1 VCAWRR
7 GNSGDGKCE
16 ASASGVQRAA
26 GGDQR
31 AAGGWRGASIRA
43 SNQGAGASGRPL
55 KFQKFLAAQ
64 ISEFAFPM
72 SKLVK

>member
-1 VCAWRR
+1 
-7 GNSGDGKCE
+7 
-16 ASASGVQRAA
+16 VQRAA
-26 GGDQR
+26 GGEQR

-64 ISEFAFPM
+64 ISAD
-72 SKLVK
+72 VKTCKIIATCRKFNMQKFQHAC